1 MQPFNTPRKL
11 AFIMGGE
18 PENPLQE
25 LQAFVSTISQPEQDL
40 EFPTTEVID

>member
-1 MQPFNTPRKL
+1 MQPFNTPRKI

-25 LQAFVSTISQPEQDL
+25 QQVFVSTISQPEQDL
-40 EFPTTEVID
+40 EFSTTDVID